1 MEVPLKVSRVF
12 HLWHFPLL
20 LLLLLREMDIY
31 EREIIRLE
39 AFDDEVPTSD
49 VSETSESENE
59 DAQNII
65 NKHDTDT
72 EQEEPDEDESQ

>member
-1 MEVPLKVSRVF
+1 
-12 HLWHFPLL
+12 
-20 LLLLLREMDIY
+20 MDIY